1 MRNQTASRQCRFL
14 REAHLDQL
22 FETFNAAFSD
32 YVLPSTLTETQFRQH
47 LDTNAVDVCRSVGC
61 FEDDKMIGFSLNG
74 FDEWNGL
81 KTVYDAGTG
90 VIRDKRRQGISTAM
104 FDLMLPVFKTDGV
117 EQFLLEV
124 ITTNE
129 PAVTF
134 YKKLGFEIR
143 RELALFKSEN
153 FENPDEQ
160 TGERFDLREMSEAN
174 WPLFESF
181 WDARPSWQNSPASI
195 GRVPDS
201 KRIVGAFSGDVCVG
215 YVIYSKAM
223 GGIAQLAVDKT
234 HRNQGIATVL
244 LAHVHNTR
252 NPEREVR
259 IVNADTCLTEAM
271 NFFAQ
276 RGFGEVVRQF
286 EMTKPLG

>member
-14 REAHLDQL
+14 RETDLDQL
-22 FETFNAAFSD
+22 FETFNDAFSD
-32 YVLPSTLTETQFRQH
+32 YTLPSTLTEPQFHQH

-61 FEDDKMIGFSLNG
+61 FEGDKMIGFSLNG
-74 FDEWNGL
+74 FGEWNGL

-90 VIRDKRRQGISTAM
+90 VIPDKRRQGISTAM
-104 FDLMLPVFKTDGV
+104 FDLMLPAFKAEGV

-129 PAVTF
+129 AAVNL

-143 RELALFKSEN
+143 RELVLLKSEN
-153 FENPDEQ
+153 FENPDDQ
-160 TGERFDLREMSEAN
+160 TRERFDLCEILEAD

-181 WDARPSWQNSPASI
+181 WDAWPSWQNSPASI
-195 GRVPDS
+195 GRVPES

-223 GGIAQLAVDKT
+223 GGVAQLAVDRA
-234 HRNQGIATVL
+234 HRNQGIATML

-252 NPEREVR
+252 NPEHDVR
-259 IVNADTCLTEAM
+259 IVNSDTSLTAAM
-271 NFFAQ
+271 QLFAS
-276 RGFGEVVRQF
+276 RGFVEVVRQF
-286 EMTKPLG
+286 EMIKPLS

>member
-61 FEDDKMIGFSLNG
+61 FDGEKLIGFSLNG
-74 FDEWNGL
+74 FGEWNGL

-90 VIRDKRRQGISTAM
+90 VIPDKRRQGISTAM
-104 FDLMLPVFKTDGV
+104 FDLMLPVFKAEGAQ
-117 EQFLLEV
+117 QFLLEV
-124 ITTNE
+124 ITTNDA
-129 PAVTF
+129 AVNL

-143 RELALFKSEN
+143 RELALFKSES

-160 TGERFDLREMSEAN
+160 TRERFDLREMSEPD

-181 WDARPSWQNSPASI
+181 WDAWPSWQNSPASI

-201 KRIVGAFSGDVCVG
+201 KRIVGAFSADACVG

-223 GGIAQLAVDKT
+223 GGVAQLAVDKT
-234 HRNQGIATVL
+234 HRGKGIASAL

-252 NPEREVR
+252 NPEHDVR
-259 IVNADTCLTEAM
+259 IVNADASLTEAM
-271 NFFAQ
+271 NFFGQ
-276 RGFGEVVRQF
+276 RGFVEVVRQF
-286 EMTKPLG
+286 EMTKPLS